1 MSDHPSRAGSLM
13 LVGGLPALD
22 FANTASGRDGPW
34 ALEHLQAP
42 AHLVLWAQHAGVV
55 SAETAAAALDRLPG
69 EEGRA
74 FLRRALEVR
83 EAIFRIGTAVTRKD
97 VPLRADL
104 FLLKQ
109 EAAHALEQADL
120 EAEAGGAF
128 AIRFGD
134 RPPAAIL
141 GPLTQSALSLFLG
154 GGLERLKQ
162 CPAPDCGWLFYDR
175 SKNNSRRW
183 CDMATCGNREKAQ
196 RFRAGEGR
204 GLKAERLED

>member
-1 MSDHPSRAGSLM
+1 M

-22 FANTASGRDGPW
+22 FVNTASGRGGPW

-42 AHLVLWAQHAGVV
+42 AHLVLWAEHAGLLD
-55 SAETAAAALDRLPG
+55 APTAAAVLDRLPG

-74 FLRRALEVR
+74 VLRRALEVR
-83 EAIFRIGTAVTRKD
+83 EAIFRIGVAVTRKA
-97 VPLRADL
+97 PPARADL

-109 EAAHALEQADL
+109 EAAYALAQADL
-120 EAEAGGAF
+120 DADATGAF
-128 AIRFGD
+128 TIRFGD

-162 CPAPDCGWLFYDR
+162 CPGPDCGWLFYDR

-196 RFRAGEGR
+196 RFRAGEAR
-204 GLKAERLED
+204 GLKAERLD